1 MKCLWIVVIWLFCS
15 LTPAWGAESD
25 KQAATDEE
33 TEKSALSFEGNEL
46 AKPMLGDLDAMLERR
61 SIRVLTTYN
70 KTGYFIN
77 KGVQRGVTYDAFV
90 QVEKRLNEQLRKD
103 KAIKRH
109 LKVHFVFIPVAREAL
124 LSALIAGKGDI
135 AAANLTITDKRKEQG
150 VTFTDPLLQ
159 DVRELLV
166 SGPYSPKV
174 ESAADLGG
182 KRIYVRPSSSYF
194 ESLMAYNQARKAA
207 GEPLIDIQ
215 PASEVLEDEDLVEMV
230 NAGLLPFIVMDEH
243 KARFWQKIFPKIT
256 IHDDPVFREGGI
268 IAWAV
273 RKESTQLLTMLNEQ
287 IKALRGKA
295 TGDEL
300 LARYLKQNKYVRS
313 AAAESDRKK
322 FLQVVE
328 LFREYGEKYDVDWL
342 LMAAQGYQE
351 SALNQKARSH
361 VGAIGVMQIM
371 PATGKGLKVGDIRQL
386 EPNIHGGVKYMRWM
400 IDHYYADE
408 PMTALDKALF
418 TFASYNAGPARVARL
433 RAETRKRG
441 LDPNVWFHNVEYVVA
456 EKIGPET
463 VTYVGNIYKYY
474 IAYKLVVEQ
483 MKLRQ
488 QASEDPVILS
498 GRGAHGRLVSMRV
511 PSLRAVTRMNTMATT
526 ALIAITVRLFSSQT

>member
-1 MKCLWIVVIWLFCS
+1 MKRLWIFLVWVLGS
-15 LTPAWGAESD
+15 LPLAWSAEAD
-25 KQAATDEE
+25 KAATEE
-33 TEKSALSFEGNEL
+33 EARSALSFASEDL
-46 AKPMLGDLDAMLERR
+46 AKPMLGDLDAMMERR
-61 SIRVLTTYN
+61 TIRVLTTYN
-70 KTGYFIN
+70 KTGYFIH
-77 KGVQRGVTYDAFV
+77 KGVQRGVTYDAFM

-109 LKVHFVFIPVAREAL
+109 LKLNFVFIPVARENL
-124 LSALIAGKGDI
+124 LKALIDGKGDI
-135 AAANLTITDKRKEQG
+135 AAANLTITDKRRQQG
-150 VTFTDPLLQ
+150 VEFSAPLIEN
-159 DVRELLV
+159 VRELLI
-166 SGPYSPKV
+166 SGPDSPKV

-182 KRIYVRPSSSYF
+182 KSIYVRPSSSYF
-194 ESLMAYNQARKAA
+194 ESLMAYNQARKEA

-243 KARFWQKIFPKIT
+243 KARFWQKIFPAIR
-256 IHDDPVFREGGI
+256 IHEEPVFRDGGI

-273 RKESTQLLTMLNEQ
+273 RKESTQLLAMLNEQ

-295 TGDEL
+295 TGEAI
-300 LARYLKQNKYVRS
+300 LARYLKQNKFIKS
-313 AAAESDRKK
+313 AAEAERKK

-328 LFREYGEKYDVDWL
+328 LFREYGNKYDVDWL
-342 LMAAQGYQE
+342 LIAAQGYQE
-351 SALNQKARSH
+351 SALNHKARSH
-361 VGAIGVMQIM
+361 VGAIGIMQIM

-418 TFASYNAGPARVARL
+418 SFASYNAGPARVARL
-433 RAETRKRG
+433 RAEAKKRG
-441 LDPNVWFHNVEYVVA
+441 LDPNVWFHNVEYVAA

-474 IAYKLVVEQ
+474 IAYKLVMEQ
-483 MKLRQ
+483 LQLKEQATETLKQ
-488 QASEDPVILS
+488 QEKM
-498 GRGAHGRLVSMRV
+498 GEKVSAAEK
-511 PSLRAVTRMNTMATT
+511 S
-526 ALIAITVRLFSSQT
+526 

>member
-1 MKCLWIVVIWLFCS
+1 MKRLWIVMVWVLCS
-15 LTPAWGAESD
+15 LAPVWSAEPE
-25 KQAATDEE
+25 KKATVEE
-33 TEKSALSFEGNEL
+33 EEERSALAFDSAEL
-46 AKPMLGDLDAMLERR
+46 AKPMLGDFDAMLERR
-61 SIRVLTTYN
+61 TIRVLTTYN
-70 KTGYFIN
+70 KTGYFIH
-77 KGVQRGVTYDAFV
+77 KGVQRGVTYDAFI

-109 LKVHFVFIPVAREAL
+109 LKVHIVFIPVAREAL
-124 LSALIAGKGDI
+124 LASLIEGKGDI
-135 AAANLTITDKRKEQG
+135 AAANLTITDKRKQQG
-150 VTFTDPLLQ
+150 VEFTDPLLEN
-159 DVRELLV
+159 VRELLI
-166 SGPYSPKV
+166 SGPHSPKV

-182 KRIYVRPSSSYF
+182 KTIFVRPSSSYF
-194 ESLMAYNQARKAA
+194 ESLMAYNQARKEA

-256 IHDDPVFREGGI
+256 IHETPVFREGGV

-273 RKESTQLLTMLNEQ
+273 RKESPKLLAMLNQQ
-287 IKALRGKA
+287 IKAIRGKA
-295 TGDEL
+295 TGEEI
-300 LARYLKQNKYVRS
+300 LARYLKQNKFVKSS
-313 AAAESDRKK
+313 AAAAERKK

-328 LFREYGEKYDVDWL
+328 LFREYGDRYDVDWL

-361 VGAIGVMQIM
+361 VGAIGIMQIM

-386 EPNIHGGVKYMRWM
+386 EPNIHGGAKYMRWM

-418 TFASYNAGPARVARL
+418 SFASYNAGPARVARL
-433 RAETRKRG
+433 RAETKKRG
-441 LDPNVWFHNVEYVVA
+441 MDPNVWFHNVEYVAA

-474 IAYKLVVEQ
+474 IAYKLVMEQ
-483 MKLRQ
+483 MQLRQ
-488 QASEDPVILS
+488 KASEALQQQEK
-498 GRGAHGRLVSMRV
+498 VSAAKK
-511 PSLRAVTRMNTMATT
+511 S
-526 ALIAITVRLFSSQT
+526 

>member
-1 MKCLWIVVIWLFCS
+1 MKRLWIVIFWVLCS
-15 LTPAWGAESD
+15 LSPAWSAEPD
-25 KQAATDEE
+25 KKATTEE
-33 TEKSALSFEGNEL
+33 EEERSALAFDSKEL

-61 SIRVLTTYN
+61 TIRVLTTYN

-77 KGVQRGVTYDAFV
+77 KGVQRGVTYDAFM
-90 QVEKRLNEQLRKD
+90 QVEKRLNEQLRKQ

-124 LSALIAGKGDI
+124 LTSLIEGKGDI
-135 AAANLTITDKRKEQG
+135 AAANLTITDKRKKQE
-150 VTFTDPLLQ
+150 VVFSDPLLEN
-159 DVRELLV
+159 VRELLV
-166 SGPYSPKV
+166 SGPDSPKV

-182 KRIYVRPSSSYF
+182 KTIFVRPSSSYF

-256 IHDDPVFREGGI
+256 IHETPVFREGGI

-273 RKESTQLLTMLNEQ
+273 RQDSPKLLAMLNEQ
-287 IKALRGKA
+287 IKAIRGKA
-295 TGDEL
+295 TGEDV
-300 LARYLKQNKYVRS
+300 LARYLKQNKFVKS
-313 AAAESDRKK
+313 AAAEAERKK

-342 LMAAQGYQE
+342 LVVAQGYQE
-351 SALNQKARSH
+351 SALNHKARSH
-361 VGAIGVMQIM
+361 VGAIGIMQIM

-418 TFASYNAGPARVARL
+418 SFASYNAGPARVARL
-433 RAETRKRG
+433 RTEAKKRG
-441 LDPNVWFHNVEYVVA
+441 LDPNVWFHNVEYVAA
-456 EKIGPET
+456 EKIGAET

-474 IAYKLVVEQ
+474 IAYKLVMEQ
-483 MKLRQ
+483 MQLRQ
-488 QASEDPVILS
+488 QASE
-498 GRGAHGRLVSMRV
+498 
-511 PSLRAVTRMNTMATT
+511 
-526 ALIAITVRLFSSQT
+526 ALKRQEQPADKAPAKETKS

>member
-1 MKCLWIVVIWLFCS
+1 MKRLWIVIFWVLCS
-15 LTPAWGAESD
+15 LSPAWSAEPD
-25 KQAATDEE
+25 KKATTEE
-33 TEKSALSFEGNEL
+33 EEERSALAFDSEEL

-61 SIRVLTTYN
+61 TIRVLTTYN

-77 KGVQRGVTYDAFV
+77 KGVQRGVTYDAFM
-90 QVEKRLNEQLRKD
+90 QVEKRLNEQLRKQ

-124 LSALIAGKGDI
+124 LTSLIEGKGDI
-135 AAANLTITDKRKEQG
+135 AAANLTITDKRKKQG
-150 VTFTDPLLQ
+150 VVFSDPLLEN
-159 DVRELLV
+159 VRELLV
-166 SGPYSPKV
+166 SGPDSPKV

-182 KRIYVRPSSSYF
+182 KTIFVRPSSSYF

-256 IHDDPVFREGGI
+256 IHDTPVFREGGI

-273 RKESTQLLTMLNEQ
+273 RQDSPKLLAMLNEQ
-287 IKALRGKA
+287 IKAIRGKA
-295 TGDEL
+295 TGEDI
-300 LARYLKQNKYVRS
+300 LARYLKQNKFVKS
-313 AAAESDRKK
+313 AAAEAERKK

-342 LMAAQGYQE
+342 LVVAQGYQE
-351 SALNQKARSH
+351 SALNHKARSH
-361 VGAIGVMQIM
+361 VGAIGIMQIM

-418 TFASYNAGPARVARL
+418 SFASYNAGPARVARL
-433 RAETRKRG
+433 RTEAKKRG
-441 LDPNVWFHNVEYVVA
+441 LDPNVWFHNVEYVAA
-456 EKIGPET
+456 EKIGAET

-474 IAYKLVVEQ
+474 IAYKLVMEQ
-483 MKLRQ
+483 MQLRQ
-488 QASEDPVILS
+488 QASETLKRQEQPADKAPAKETKS
-498 GRGAHGRLVSMRV
+498 
-511 PSLRAVTRMNTMATT
+511 
-526 ALIAITVRLFSSQT
+526 

>member
-1 MKCLWIVVIWLFCS
+1 MKRLWIVMVWMLCS
-15 LTPAWGAESD
+15 LAPVWSAEPE
-25 KQAATDEE
+25 KKVTVEE
-33 TEKSALSFEGNEL
+33 EEERSALAFDSAEL
-46 AKPMLGDLDAMLERR
+46 AKPMLGDFDAMLERR
-61 SIRVLTTYN
+61 TIRVLTTYN
-70 KTGYFIN
+70 KTGYFIH
-77 KGVQRGVTYDAFV
+77 KGVQRGVTYDAFI

-109 LKVHFVFIPVAREAL
+109 LKVHIVFIPVAREAL
-124 LSALIAGKGDI
+124 LASLIEGKGDI
-135 AAANLTITDKRKEQG
+135 AAANLTITDKRKQQG
-150 VTFTDPLLQ
+150 VEFTDPLLEN
-159 DVRELLV
+159 VRELLI
-166 SGPYSPKV
+166 SGPHSPKV

-182 KRIYVRPSSSYF
+182 KTIFVRPSSSYF
-194 ESLMAYNQARKAA
+194 ESLMAYNQARKEA

-256 IHDDPVFREGGI
+256 IHETPVFREGGV

-273 RKESTQLLTMLNEQ
+273 RKESPKLLAMLNQQ
-287 IKALRGKA
+287 IKAIRGKA
-295 TGDEL
+295 TGEEI
-300 LARYLKQNKYVRS
+300 LARYLKQNKFVKS
-313 AAAESDRKK
+313 AAAAAERKK

-328 LFREYGEKYDVDWL
+328 LFREYGDRYDVDWL

-361 VGAIGVMQIM
+361 VGAIGIMQIM
-371 PATGKGLKVGDIRQL
+371 PASGKGLKVGDIRQL
-386 EPNIHGGVKYMRWM
+386 EPNIHGGAKYMRWM

-418 TFASYNAGPARVARL
+418 SFASYNAGPARVARL
-433 RAETRKRG
+433 RAETKKRG
-441 LDPNVWFHNVEYVVA
+441 MDPNVWFHNVEYVAA

-474 IAYKLVVEQ
+474 IAYKLVMEQ
-483 MKLRQ
+483 MQLRQ
-488 QASEDPVILS
+488 KASEALQQQEK
-498 GRGAHGRLVSMRV
+498 VSAAKK
-511 PSLRAVTRMNTMATT
+511 S
-526 ALIAITVRLFSSQT
+526 

>member
-1 MKCLWIVVIWLFCS
+1 MKRLWIVMVWVLCS
-15 LTPAWGAESD
+15 LAPVWSAEPE
-25 KQAATDEE
+25 KKAAAEE
-33 TEKSALSFEGNEL
+33 EEERSALAFDSAEL
-46 AKPMLGDLDAMLERR
+46 AKPMLGDFDAMLERR
-61 SIRVLTTYN
+61 TIRVLTTYN
-70 KTGYFIN
+70 KTGYFIH
-77 KGVQRGVTYDAFV
+77 KGVQRGVTYDAFI

-109 LKVHFVFIPVAREAL
+109 LKVHIVFIPVAREAL
-124 LSALIAGKGDI
+124 LASLIEGKGDI
-135 AAANLTITDKRKEQG
+135 AAANLTITDKRKQQG
-150 VTFTDPLLQ
+150 VEFTDPLLEN
-159 DVRELLV
+159 VRELLI
-166 SGPYSPKV
+166 SGPHSPKV

-182 KRIYVRPSSSYF
+182 KTIFVRPSSSYF
-194 ESLMAYNQARKAA
+194 ESLMAYNQARKEA

-256 IHDDPVFREGGI
+256 IHETPVFREGGV

-273 RKESTQLLTMLNEQ
+273 RKESPKLLAMLNQQ
-287 IKALRGKA
+287 IKAIRGKA
-295 TGDEL
+295 TGEEI
-300 LARYLKQNKYVRS
+300 LARYLKQNKFVKS
-313 AAAESDRKK
+313 AAAAAERKK

-328 LFREYGEKYDVDWL
+328 LFREYGDRYDVDWL

-361 VGAIGVMQIM
+361 VGAIGIMQIM
-371 PATGKGLKVGDIRQL
+371 PATGKGQKVGDIRQL
-386 EPNIHGGVKYMRWM
+386 EPNIHGGAKYMRWM

-418 TFASYNAGPARVARL
+418 SFASYNAGPARVARL
-433 RAETRKRG
+433 RAETKKRG
-441 LDPNVWFHNVEYVVA
+441 MDPNVWFHNVEYVAA

-474 IAYKLVVEQ
+474 IAYKLVMEQ
-483 MKLRQ
+483 MQLRQ
-488 QASEDPVILS
+488 KASEALQQQEK
-498 GRGAHGRLVSMRV
+498 VSAAKK
-511 PSLRAVTRMNTMATT
+511 S
-526 ALIAITVRLFSSQT
+526 

>member
-1 MKCLWIVVIWLFCS
+1 M
-15 LTPAWGAESD
+15 
-25 KQAATDEE
+25 
-33 TEKSALSFEGNEL
+33 
-46 AKPMLGDLDAMLERR
+46 
-61 SIRVLTTYN
+61 
-70 KTGYFIN
+70 
-77 KGVQRGVTYDAFV
+77 QRGVTYDAFI

-109 LKVHFVFIPVAREAL
+109 LKVHIVFIPVAREAL
-124 LSALIAGKGDI
+124 LASLIEGKGDI
-135 AAANLTITDKRKEQG
+135 AAANLTITDKRKQQG
-150 VTFTDPLLQ
+150 VEFTDPLLEN
-159 DVRELLV
+159 VRELLI
-166 SGPYSPKV
+166 SGPHSPKV

-182 KRIYVRPSSSYF
+182 KTIFVRPSSSYF
-194 ESLMAYNQARKAA
+194 ESLMAYNQARKEA

-256 IHDDPVFREGGI
+256 IHETPVFREGGV

-273 RKESTQLLTMLNEQ
+273 RKESPKLLAMLNQQ
-287 IKALRGKA
+287 IKAIRGKA
-295 TGDEL
+295 TGEEI
-300 LARYLKQNKYVRS
+300 LARYLKQNKFVKS
-313 AAAESDRKK
+313 AAAAAERKK

-328 LFREYGEKYDVDWL
+328 LFREYGDRYDVDWL

-361 VGAIGVMQIM
+361 VGAIGIMQIM

-386 EPNIHGGVKYMRWM
+386 EPNIHGGAKYMRWM

-418 TFASYNAGPARVARL
+418 SFASYNAGPARVARL
-433 RAETRKRG
+433 RAETKKRG
-441 LDPNVWFHNVEYVVA
+441 MDPNVWFHNVEYVAA

-474 IAYKLVVEQ
+474 IAYKLVMEQ
-483 MKLRQ
+483 MQLRQ
-488 QASEDPVILS
+488 KASEALQQQEK
-498 GRGAHGRLVSMRV
+498 VSAAKK
-511 PSLRAVTRMNTMATT
+511 S
-526 ALIAITVRLFSSQT
+526 

>member
-1 MKCLWIVVIWLFCS
+1 MKRLWIVMVWMLCS
-15 LTPAWGAESD
+15 LAPVWSAEPE
-25 KQAATDEE
+25 KKVTVEE
-33 TEKSALSFEGNEL
+33 EEERSALAFDSAEL
-46 AKPMLGDLDAMLERR
+46 AKPMQGDFDAMLERR
-61 SIRVLTTYN
+61 TIRVLTTYN
-70 KTGYFIN
+70 KTGYFIH
-77 KGVQRGVTYDAFV
+77 KGVQRGVTYDAFI
-90 QVEKRLNEQLRKD
+90 QVEKRLNEPLHKD

-109 LKVHFVFIPVAREAL
+109 LKVHIVFIPVAREAL
-124 LSALIAGKGDI
+124 LASLIEGKGDI
-135 AAANLTITDKRKEQG
+135 AAANLTITDKRKQQG
-150 VTFTDPLLQ
+150 VEFTDPLLEN
-159 DVRELLV
+159 VRELLI
-166 SGPYSPKV
+166 SGPHSPKV

-182 KRIYVRPSSSYF
+182 KTIFVRPSSSYF
-194 ESLMAYNQARKAA
+194 ESLMAYNQARKEA

-256 IHDDPVFREGGI
+256 IHETPVFREGGV

-273 RKESTQLLTMLNEQ
+273 RKESPKLLAMLNQQ
-287 IKALRGKA
+287 IKAIRGKA
-295 TGDEL
+295 TGEEI
-300 LARYLKQNKYVRS
+300 LARYLKQNKFVKS
-313 AAAESDRKK
+313 AAAAAERKK

-328 LFREYGEKYDVDWL
+328 LFREYGDRYDVDWL

-361 VGAIGVMQIM
+361 VGAIGIMQIM

-418 TFASYNAGPARVARL
+418 SFASYNAGPARVARL
-433 RAETRKRG
+433 RTEAKKRG
-441 LDPNVWFHNVEYVVA
+441 LDPNIWFHNVEYVAA

-474 IAYKLVVEQ
+474 IAYKLVMEQ
-483 MKLRQ
+483 LQLKQ
-488 QASEDPVILS
+488 QATETIKQQETI
-498 GRGAHGRLVSMRV
+498 GNKVS
-511 PSLRAVTRMNTMATT
+511 SATKT
-526 ALIAITVRLFSSQT
+526 

>member
-1 MKCLWIVVIWLFCS
+1 MKRLWIFLVWVLGS
-15 LTPAWGAESD
+15 LPLAWSAEAD
-25 KQAATDEE
+25 KAAVEE
-33 TEKSALSFEGNEL
+33 EARSALSFASEDL
-46 AKPMLGDLDAMLERR
+46 AKPMLGDLDAMMERR
-61 SIRVLTTYN
+61 TIRVLTTYN
-70 KTGYFIN
+70 KTGYFIH
-77 KGVQRGVTYDAFV
+77 KGVQRGVTYDAFM

-109 LKVHFVFIPVAREAL
+109 LKLNFVFIPVARENL
-124 LSALIAGKGDI
+124 LKALIDGKGDI
-135 AAANLTITDKRKEQG
+135 AAANLTITDKRRQQG
-150 VTFTDPLLQ
+150 VEFSAPLIEN
-159 DVRELLV
+159 VRELLI
-166 SGPYSPKV
+166 SGPDSPKV

-182 KRIYVRPSSSYF
+182 KSIYVRPSSSYF
-194 ESLMAYNQARKAA
+194 ESLMAYNQARKEA

-243 KARFWQKIFPKIT
+243 KARFWQKIFPAIR
-256 IHDDPVFREGGI
+256 IHEEPVFRDGGI

-273 RKESTQLLTMLNEQ
+273 RKESTQLLAMLNEQ

-295 TGDEL
+295 TGEAI
-300 LARYLKQNKYVRS
+300 LARYLKQNKFIKS
-313 AAAESDRKK
+313 AAAEAERKK

-328 LFREYGEKYDVDWL
+328 LFREYGNKYDVDWL
-342 LMAAQGYQE
+342 LIAAQGYQE
-351 SALNQKARSH
+351 SALNHKARSH
-361 VGAIGVMQIM
+361 VGAIGIMQIM

-418 TFASYNAGPARVARL
+418 SFASYNAGPARVARL
-433 RAETRKRG
+433 RAEAKKRG
-441 LDPNVWFHNVEYVVA
+441 LDPNVWFHNVEYVAA

-474 IAYKLVVEQ
+474 IAYKLVMEQ
-483 MKLRQ
+483 LQLKEQATDTLKQ
-488 QASEDPVILS
+488 QEK
-498 GRGAHGRLVSMRV
+498 RGEKVSAAEK
-511 PSLRAVTRMNTMATT
+511 S
-526 ALIAITVRLFSSQT
+526 

>member
-1 MKCLWIVVIWLFCS
+1 MKRLWIFLVWVLGS
-15 LTPAWGAESD
+15 LPLAWSAEAD
-25 KQAATDEE
+25 KAAVEE
-33 TEKSALSFEGNEL
+33 EARSALSFASEDL
-46 AKPMLGDLDAMLERR
+46 AKPMLGDLDAMMERR
-61 SIRVLTTYN
+61 TIRVLTTYN
-70 KTGYFIN
+70 KTGYFIH
-77 KGVQRGVTYDAFV
+77 KGVQRGVTYDAFM

-109 LKVHFVFIPVAREAL
+109 LKLNFVFIPVARENL
-124 LSALIAGKGDI
+124 LKALIDGKGDI
-135 AAANLTITDKRKEQG
+135 AAANLTITDKRRQQG
-150 VTFTDPLLQ
+150 VEFSAPLIEN
-159 DVRELLV
+159 VRELLI
-166 SGPYSPKV
+166 SGPDSPKV

-182 KRIYVRPSSSYF
+182 KSIYVRPSSSYF
-194 ESLMAYNQARKAA
+194 ESLMAYNQARKEA

-243 KARFWQKIFPKIT
+243 KARFWQKIFPAIR
-256 IHDDPVFREGGI
+256 IHEEPVFRDGGI

-273 RKESTQLLTMLNEQ
+273 RKESTQLLAMLNEQ

-295 TGDEL
+295 TGEAI
-300 LARYLKQNKYVRS
+300 LARYLKQNKFIKS
-313 AAAESDRKK
+313 AAAEAERKK

-328 LFREYGEKYDVDWL
+328 LFREYGNKYDVDWL
-342 LMAAQGYQE
+342 LIAAQGYQE
-351 SALNQKARSH
+351 SALNHKARSH
-361 VGAIGVMQIM
+361 VGAIGIMQIM

-418 TFASYNAGPARVARL
+418 SFASYNAGPARVARL
-433 RAETRKRG
+433 RAEAKKRG
-441 LDPNVWFHNVEYVVA
+441 LDPNVWFHNVEYVAA

-474 IAYKLVVEQ
+474 IAYKLVMEQ
-483 MKLRQ
+483 LQLKEQATDTLKQ
-488 QASEDPVILS
+488 QEKM
-498 GRGAHGRLVSMRV
+498 GEKVSAAEK
-511 PSLRAVTRMNTMATT
+511 S
-526 ALIAITVRLFSSQT
+526 

>member
-1 MKCLWIVVIWLFCS
+1 MKRLWIVMVWVLCS
-15 LTPAWGAESD
+15 LAPVWSAEPE
-25 KQAATDEE
+25 KKATVEE
-33 TEKSALSFEGNEL
+33 EEERSALAFDSAEL
-46 AKPMLGDLDAMLERR
+46 AKPMQGDFDAMLERR
-61 SIRVLTTYN
+61 TIRVLTTYN
-70 KTGYFIN
+70 KTGYFIH
-77 KGVQRGVTYDAFV
+77 KGVQRGVTYAAFI

-109 LKVHFVFIPVAREAL
+109 LKVHIVFIPVAREAL
-124 LSALIAGKGDI
+124 LASLIEGKGDI
-135 AAANLTITDKRKEQG
+135 AAANLTITDKRKQQG
-150 VTFTDPLLQ
+150 VEFTDPLLEN
-159 DVRELLV
+159 VRELLI
-166 SGPYSPKV
+166 SGPHSPKV

-182 KRIYVRPSSSYF
+182 KTIFVRPSSSYF
-194 ESLMAYNQARKAA
+194 ESLMAYNQARKEA

-256 IHDDPVFREGGI
+256 IHETPVFREGGV

-273 RKESTQLLTMLNEQ
+273 RKESPKLLAMLNQQ
-287 IKALRGKA
+287 IKAIRGKA
-295 TGDEL
+295 TGEEI
-300 LARYLKQNKYVRS
+300 LARYLKQNKFVKS
-313 AAAESDRKK
+313 AAAAAERKK

-328 LFREYGEKYDVDWL
+328 LFREYGDRYDVDWL

-361 VGAIGVMQIM
+361 VGAIGIMQIM
-371 PATGKGLKVGDIRQL
+371 PATGRGLKVGDIRQL
-386 EPNIHGGVKYMRWM
+386 EPNIHGGAKYMRWM

-418 TFASYNAGPARVARL
+418 SFASYNAGPARVARL
-433 RAETRKRG
+433 RAETKKRG
-441 LDPNVWFHNVEYVVA
+441 MDPNVWFHNVEYVAA

-474 IAYKLVVEQ
+474 IAYKLVMEQ
-483 MKLRQ
+483 MQLRQ
-488 QASEDPVILS
+488 KASEALQQQEK
-498 GRGAHGRLVSMRV
+498 VSAAKK
-511 PSLRAVTRMNTMATT
+511 S
-526 ALIAITVRLFSSQT
+526 

>member
-1 MKCLWIVVIWLFCS
+1 MKRLLIVIFWVLCS
-15 LTPAWGAESD
+15 LSPAWSAEPD
-25 KQAATDEE
+25 KKATAEE
-33 TEKSALSFEGNEL
+33 EEERSALAFDSEEL

-61 SIRVLTTYN
+61 TIRVLTTYN

-77 KGVQRGVTYDAFV
+77 KGVQRGVTYDAFM
-90 QVEKRLNEQLRKD
+90 QVEKRLNEQLRKQ

-124 LSALIAGKGDI
+124 LTSLIEGKGDI
-135 AAANLTITDKRKEQG
+135 AAANLTITDKRKKQG
-150 VTFTDPLLQ
+150 VVFSDPLLEN
-159 DVRELLV
+159 VRELLV
-166 SGPYSPKV
+166 SGPDSPKV

-182 KRIYVRPSSSYF
+182 KTIFVRPSSSYF

-256 IHDDPVFREGGI
+256 IHETPVFREGGI

-273 RKESTQLLTMLNEQ
+273 RQDSPKLLAMLNEQ
-287 IKALRGKA
+287 IKAIRGKA
-295 TGDEL
+295 TGEDI
-300 LARYLKQNKYVRS
+300 LARYLKQNKFVKS
-313 AAAESDRKK
+313 AAAEAERKK

-342 LMAAQGYQE
+342 LVVAQGYQE
-351 SALNQKARSH
+351 SALNHKARSH
-361 VGAIGVMQIM
+361 VGAIGIMQIM

-418 TFASYNAGPARVARL
+418 SFASYNAGPARVARL
-433 RAETRKRG
+433 RTEAKKRG
-441 LDPNVWFHNVEYVVA
+441 LDPNVWFHNVEYVAA
-456 EKIGPET
+456 EKIGAET

-474 IAYKLVVEQ
+474 IAYKLVMEQ
-483 MKLRQ
+483 MQLKQ
-488 QASEDPVILS
+488 KASETLKRQEQPADKAPAKDTKS
-498 GRGAHGRLVSMRV
+498 
-511 PSLRAVTRMNTMATT
+511 
-526 ALIAITVRLFSSQT
+526 

>member
-1 MKCLWIVVIWLFCS
+1 MKRLWIFLVWVLGS
-15 LTPAWGAESD
+15 LPLAWSAEAD
-25 KQAATDEE
+25 KAAVEE
-33 TEKSALSFEGNEL
+33 EARSALSFASEDL
-46 AKPMLGDLDAMLERR
+46 AKPMLGDLDAMMERR
-61 SIRVLTTYN
+61 TIRVLTTYN
-70 KTGYFIN
+70 KTGYFIH
-77 KGVQRGVTYDAFV
+77 KGVQRGVTYDAFM

-109 LKVHFVFIPVAREAL
+109 LKLNFVFIPVARENL
-124 LSALIAGKGDI
+124 LKALIDGKGDI
-135 AAANLTITDKRKEQG
+135 AAANLTITDKRRQQG
-150 VTFTDPLLQ
+150 VEFSAPLIEN
-159 DVRELLV
+159 VRELLI
-166 SGPYSPKV
+166 SGPDSPKV

-182 KRIYVRPSSSYF
+182 KSIYVRPSSSYF
-194 ESLMAYNQARKAA
+194 ESLMAYNQARKEA

-243 KARFWQKIFPKIT
+243 KARFWQKIFPAIR
-256 IHDDPVFREGGI
+256 IHEEPVFRDGGI

-273 RKESTQLLTMLNEQ
+273 RKESTQLLAMLNEQ

-295 TGDEL
+295 TGEAI
-300 LARYLKQNKYVRS
+300 LARYLKQNKFIKS
-313 AAAESDRKK
+313 AAAEAERKK

-328 LFREYGEKYDVDWL
+328 LFREYGNKYDVDWL
-342 LMAAQGYQE
+342 LIAAQGYQE
-351 SALNQKARSH
+351 SALNHKARSH
-361 VGAIGVMQIM
+361 VGAIGIMQIM

-418 TFASYNAGPARVARL
+418 SFASYNAGPARVARL
-433 RAETRKRG
+433 RAEAKKRG
-441 LDPNVWFHNVEYVVA
+441 LDPNVWFHNVEYVAA

-474 IAYKLVVEQ
+474 IAYKLVMEQ
-483 MKLRQ
+483 LQLKEQTTETLKQ
-488 QASEDPVILS
+488 QEKM
-498 GRGAHGRLVSMRV
+498 GEKVSAAEK
-511 PSLRAVTRMNTMATT
+511 S
-526 ALIAITVRLFSSQT
+526 

>member
-1 MKCLWIVVIWLFCS
+1 
-15 LTPAWGAESD
+15 
-25 KQAATDEE
+25 
-33 TEKSALSFEGNEL
+33 
-46 AKPMLGDLDAMLERR
+46 
-61 SIRVLTTYN
+61 
-70 KTGYFIN
+70 
-77 KGVQRGVTYDAFV
+77 
-90 QVEKRLNEQLRKD
+90 
-103 KAIKRH
+103 
-109 LKVHFVFIPVAREAL
+109 
-124 LSALIAGKGDI
+124 
-135 AAANLTITDKRKEQG
+135 
-150 VTFTDPLLQ
+150 
-159 DVRELLV
+159 
-166 SGPYSPKV
+166 
-174 ESAADLGG
+174 
-182 KRIYVRPSSSYF
+182 
-194 ESLMAYNQARKAA
+194 
-207 GEPLIDIQ
+207 
-215 PASEVLEDEDLVEMV
+215 
-230 NAGLLPFIVMDEH
+230 
-243 KARFWQKIFPKIT
+243 
-256 IHDDPVFREGGI
+256 
-268 IAWAV
+268 
-273 RKESTQLLTMLNEQ
+273 MLNEQ

-328 LFREYGEKYDVDWL
+328 LFREYGERYDMDWL

-441 LDPNVWFHNVEYVVA
+441 LDPNVWFHNVEYVAA

-474 IAYKLVVEQ
+474 IAYKLVMEQ
-483 MKLRQ
+483 VVLRQ
-488 QASEDPVILS
+488 QASDALKQEAKED
-498 GRGAHGRLVSMRV
+498 VSTSAAK
-511 PSLRAVTRMNTMATT
+511 PT
-526 ALIAITVRLFSSQT
+526 Q

>member
-1 MKCLWIVVIWLFCS
+1 MKRLWIVMVWVLCS
-15 LTPAWGAESD
+15 LAPVWSAEPE
-25 KQAATDEE
+25 KKATVEE
-33 TEKSALSFEGNEL
+33 EEERSALAFDSAEL
-46 AKPMLGDLDAMLERR
+46 AKPMLGDFDAMLERR
-61 SIRVLTTYN
+61 TIRVLTTYN
-70 KTGYFIN
+70 KTGYFIH
-77 KGVQRGVTYDAFV
+77 KGVQRGVTYDAFI

-109 LKVHFVFIPVAREAL
+109 LKVHIVFIPVAREAL
-124 LSALIAGKGDI
+124 LASLIEGKGDI
-135 AAANLTITDKRKEQG
+135 AAANLTITDKRKQQG
-150 VTFTDPLLQ
+150 VEFTDPLLEN
-159 DVRELLV
+159 VRELLI
-166 SGPYSPKV
+166 SGPHSPKV

-182 KRIYVRPSSSYF
+182 KTIFVRPSSSYF
-194 ESLMAYNQARKAA
+194 ESLMAYNQARKEA

-256 IHDDPVFREGGI
+256 IHETPVFREGGV

-273 RKESTQLLTMLNEQ
+273 RKESPKLLAMLNQQ
-287 IKALRGKA
+287 IKAIRGKA
-295 TGDEL
+295 TGEEI
-300 LARYLKQNKYVRS
+300 LARYLKQNKFVKS
-313 AAAESDRKK
+313 ADAAAERKK

-328 LFREYGEKYDVDWL
+328 LFREYGDRYDVDWL

-361 VGAIGVMQIM
+361 VGAIGIMQIM

-386 EPNIHGGVKYMRWM
+386 EPNIHGGAKYMRWM

-418 TFASYNAGPARVARL
+418 SFASYNAGPARVARL
-433 RAETRKRG
+433 RAETKKRG
-441 LDPNVWFHNVEYVVA
+441 MDPNVWFHNVEYVAA

-474 IAYKLVVEQ
+474 IAYKLVMEQ
-483 MKLRQ
+483 MQLRQ
-488 QASEDPVILS
+488 KASEALQQQEK
-498 GRGAHGRLVSMRV
+498 VSAAKK
-511 PSLRAVTRMNTMATT
+511 S
-526 ALIAITVRLFSSQT
+526 

>member
-1 MKCLWIVVIWLFCS
+1 MKRLWIVMVWVLCS
-15 LTPAWGAESD
+15 LAPVWSAEPE
-25 KQAATDEE
+25 KKATVEE
-33 TEKSALSFEGNEL
+33 EEERSALAFDSAEL
-46 AKPMLGDLDAMLERR
+46 AKPMLGDFDAMLERR
-61 SIRVLTTYN
+61 TIRVLTTYN
-70 KTGYFIN
+70 KTGYFIH
-77 KGVQRGVTYDAFV
+77 KGVQRGVTYDAFI

-109 LKVHFVFIPVAREAL
+109 LKVHIVFIPVAREAL
-124 LSALIAGKGDI
+124 LASLIEGKGDI
-135 AAANLTITDKRKEQG
+135 AAANLTITDKRKQQG
-150 VTFTDPLLQ
+150 VEFTDPLLEN
-159 DVRELLV
+159 VRELLI
-166 SGPYSPKV
+166 SGPHSPKV

-182 KRIYVRPSSSYF
+182 KTIFVRPSSSYF
-194 ESLMAYNQARKAA
+194 ESLMAYNQARKEA

-256 IHDDPVFREGGI
+256 IHETPVFREGGV

-273 RKESTQLLTMLNEQ
+273 RKESPKLLAMLNQQ
-287 IKALRGKA
+287 IKAIRGKA
-295 TGDEL
+295 TGEEI
-300 LARYLKQNKYVRS
+300 LARYLKQNKFVKS
-313 AAAESDRKK
+313 AAAAAERKK

-328 LFREYGEKYDVDWL
+328 LFREYGDRYDVDWL

-361 VGAIGVMQIM
+361 VGAIGIMQIM

-386 EPNIHGGVKYMRWM
+386 EPNIHGGAKYMRWM

-418 TFASYNAGPARVARL
+418 SFASYNAGPARVARL
-433 RAETRKRG
+433 RAETKKRG
-441 LDPNVWFHNVEYVVA
+441 MDPNVWFHNVEYVAA

-474 IAYKLVVEQ
+474 IAYKLVMEQ
-483 MKLRQ
+483 MQLRQ
-488 QASEDPVILS
+488 KASEALQQQEK
-498 GRGAHGRLVSMRV
+498 VSAAKK
-511 PSLRAVTRMNTMATT
+511 S
-526 ALIAITVRLFSSQT
+526 

>member
-1 MKCLWIVVIWLFCS
+1 MKRLWIFLVWVLGS
-15 LTPAWGAESD
+15 LPLAWSAEAD
-25 KQAATDEE
+25 KAAVEE
-33 TEKSALSFEGNEL
+33 EARSALSFASEDL
-46 AKPMLGDLDAMLERR
+46 AKPMLGDLDAMMERR
-61 SIRVLTTYN
+61 TIRVLTTYN
-70 KTGYFIN
+70 KTGYFIH
-77 KGVQRGVTYDAFV
+77 KGVQRGVTYDAFM

-109 LKVHFVFIPVAREAL
+109 LKLNFVFIPVARENL
-124 LSALIAGKGDI
+124 LKALIDGKGDI
-135 AAANLTITDKRKEQG
+135 AAANLTITDKRRQQG
-150 VTFTDPLLQ
+150 VEFSAPLIEN
-159 DVRELLV
+159 VRELLI
-166 SGPYSPKV
+166 SGPDSPKV

-182 KRIYVRPSSSYF
+182 KSVYVRPSSSYF
-194 ESLMAYNQARKAA
+194 ESLMAYNQARKEA

-243 KARFWQKIFPKIT
+243 KARFWQKIFPAIR
-256 IHDDPVFREGGI
+256 IHEEPVFRDGGI

-273 RKESTQLLTMLNEQ
+273 RKESTQLLAMLNEQ

-295 TGDEL
+295 TGEAI
-300 LARYLKQNKYVRS
+300 LARYLKQNKFIKS
-313 AAAESDRKK
+313 AAAEAERKK

-328 LFREYGEKYDVDWL
+328 LFREYGNKYDVDWL
-342 LMAAQGYQE
+342 LIAAQGYQE
-351 SALNQKARSH
+351 SALNHKARSH
-361 VGAIGVMQIM
+361 VGAIGIMQIM

-418 TFASYNAGPARVARL
+418 SFASYNAGPARVARL
-433 RAETRKRG
+433 RAEAKKRG
-441 LDPNVWFHNVEYVVA
+441 LDPNVWFHNVEYVAA

-474 IAYKLVVEQ
+474 IAYKLVMEQ
-483 MKLRQ
+483 LQLKEQATETLKQ
-488 QASEDPVILS
+488 QEKM
-498 GRGAHGRLVSMRV
+498 GEKVSAAEK
-511 PSLRAVTRMNTMATT
+511 S
-526 ALIAITVRLFSSQT
+526 

>member
-1 MKCLWIVVIWLFCS
+1 MKRLWIFLVWMLGS
-15 LTPAWGAESD
+15 LPLAWSAEAD
-25 KQAATDEE
+25 KAATEE
-33 TEKSALSFEGNEL
+33 EARSALSFASEDL
-46 AKPMLGDLDAMLERR
+46 AKPMLGDLDAMMERR
-61 SIRVLTTYN
+61 TIRVLTTYN
-70 KTGYFIN
+70 KTGYFIH
-77 KGVQRGVTYDAFV
+77 KGVQRGVTYDAFM

-109 LKVHFVFIPVAREAL
+109 LKLNFVFIPVARENL
-124 LSALIAGKGDI
+124 LKALIDGKGDI
-135 AAANLTITDKRKEQG
+135 AAANLTITDKRRQQG
-150 VTFTDPLLQ
+150 VEFSAPLIEN
-159 DVRELLV
+159 VRELLI
-166 SGPYSPKV
+166 SGPDSPKV

-182 KRIYVRPSSSYF
+182 KSIYVRPSSSYF
-194 ESLMAYNQARKAA
+194 ESLMAYNQARKEA

-243 KARFWQKIFPKIT
+243 KARFWQKIFPAIR
-256 IHDDPVFREGGI
+256 IHEEPVFRDGGI

-273 RKESTQLLTMLNEQ
+273 RKESTQLLAMLNEQ

-295 TGDEL
+295 TGEAI
-300 LARYLKQNKYVRS
+300 LARYLKQNKFIKS
-313 AAAESDRKK
+313 AAAEAERKK

-328 LFREYGEKYDVDWL
+328 LFREYGNKYDVDWL
-342 LMAAQGYQE
+342 LIAAQGYQE
-351 SALNQKARSH
+351 SALNHKARSH
-361 VGAIGVMQIM
+361 VGAIGIMQIM

-418 TFASYNAGPARVARL
+418 SFASYNAGPARVARL
-433 RAETRKRG
+433 RAEAKKRG
-441 LDPNVWFHNVEYVVA
+441 LDPNVWFHNVEYVAA

-474 IAYKLVVEQ
+474 IAYKLVMEQ
-483 MKLRQ
+483 LQLKEQATETLKQ
-488 QASEDPVILS
+488 QEKM
-498 GRGAHGRLVSMRV
+498 GEKVSAAEK
-511 PSLRAVTRMNTMATT
+511 S
-526 ALIAITVRLFSSQT
+526 

>member
-1 MKCLWIVVIWLFCS
+1 MKRLWIFLVWVLGS
-15 LTPAWGAESD
+15 LPLAWSAEAD
-25 KQAATDEE
+25 KAAVEE
-33 TEKSALSFEGNEL
+33 EARSALSFASEDL
-46 AKPMLGDLDAMLERR
+46 AKPMLGDLDAMMERR
-61 SIRVLTTYN
+61 TIRVLTTYN
-70 KTGYFIN
+70 KTGYFIH
-77 KGVQRGVTYDAFV
+77 KGVQRGVTYDAFM

-109 LKVHFVFIPVAREAL
+109 LKLNFVFIPVARENL
-124 LSALIAGKGDI
+124 LKALIDGKGDI
-135 AAANLTITDKRKEQG
+135 AAANLTITDKRRQQG
-150 VTFTDPLLQ
+150 VEFSAPLIEN
-159 DVRELLV
+159 VRELLI
-166 SGPYSPKV
+166 SGPDSPKV

-182 KRIYVRPSSSYF
+182 KSIYVRPSSSYF
-194 ESLMAYNQARKAA
+194 ESLMAYNQARKEV

-243 KARFWQKIFPKIT
+243 KARFWQKIFPAIR
-256 IHDDPVFREGGI
+256 IHEEPVFRDGGI

-273 RKESTQLLTMLNEQ
+273 RKESTQLLAMLNEQ

-295 TGDEL
+295 TGEAI
-300 LARYLKQNKYVRS
+300 LARYLKQNKFIKS
-313 AAAESDRKK
+313 AAAEAERKK

-328 LFREYGEKYDVDWL
+328 LFREYGNKYDVDWL
-342 LMAAQGYQE
+342 LIAAQGYQE
-351 SALNQKARSH
+351 SALNHKARSH
-361 VGAIGVMQIM
+361 VGAIGIMQIM

-418 TFASYNAGPARVARL
+418 SFASYNAGPARVARL
-433 RAETRKRG
+433 RAEARKRG
-441 LDPNVWFHNVEYVVA
+441 LDPNVWFHNVEYVAA

-474 IAYKLVVEQ
+474 IAYKLVMEQ
-483 MKLRQ
+483 VVLRQ
-488 QASEDPVILS
+488 QASDALKQEAKED
-498 GRGAHGRLVSMRV
+498 VSTSAAK
-511 PSLRAVTRMNTMATT
+511 PT
-526 ALIAITVRLFSSQT
+526 Q

>member
-1 MKCLWIVVIWLFCS
+1 MKRLWIFLVWVLGS
-15 LTPAWGAESD
+15 LPLAWSAEAD
-25 KQAATDEE
+25 KAAVEE
-33 TEKSALSFEGNEL
+33 EARSALSFASEDL
-46 AKPMLGDLDAMLERR
+46 AKPMLGDLDAMMERR
-61 SIRVLTTYN
+61 TIRVLTTYN
-70 KTGYFIN
+70 KTGYFIH
-77 KGVQRGVTYDAFV
+77 KGVQRGVTYDAFM

-109 LKVHFVFIPVAREAL
+109 LKLNFVFIPVARENL
-124 LSALIAGKGDI
+124 LKALIDGKGDI
-135 AAANLTITDKRKEQG
+135 AAANLTITDKRRQQG
-150 VTFTDPLLQ
+150 VEFSAPLIEN
-159 DVRELLV
+159 VRELLI
-166 SGPYSPKV
+166 SGPDSPKV

-182 KRIYVRPSSSYF
+182 KSIYVRPSSSYF
-194 ESLMAYNQARKAA
+194 ESLMAYNQARKEA

-243 KARFWQKIFPKIT
+243 KARFWQKIFPAIR
-256 IHDDPVFREGGI
+256 IHEEPVFRDGGI

-273 RKESTQLLTMLNEQ
+273 RKESTQLLAMLNEQ

-295 TGDEL
+295 TGEAI
-300 LARYLKQNKYVRS
+300 LARYLKQNKFIKS
-313 AAAESDRKK
+313 AAAEAERKK

-328 LFREYGEKYDVDWL
+328 LFREYGNKYDVDWL
-342 LMAAQGYQE
+342 LIAAQGYQE
-351 SALNQKARSH
+351 SALNHKARSH
-361 VGAIGVMQIM
+361 VGAIGIMQIM

-418 TFASYNAGPARVARL
+418 SFASYNAGPARVARL
-433 RAETRKRG
+433 RAEAKKRG
-441 LDPNVWFHNVEYVVA
+441 LDPNVWFHNVEYVAA

-474 IAYKLVVEQ
+474 IAYKLVMEQ
-483 MKLRQ
+483 LQLKEQATETLKQ
-488 QASEDPVILS
+488 QEKM
-498 GRGAHGRLVSMRV
+498 GEKVSAAEK
-511 PSLRAVTRMNTMATT
+511 S
-526 ALIAITVRLFSSQT
+526 

>member
-1 MKCLWIVVIWLFCS
+1 MKRLWIFLVWVLGS
-15 LTPAWGAESD
+15 LPLAWSAEAD
-25 KQAATDEE
+25 KAAVEE
-33 TEKSALSFEGNEL
+33 EARSALSFASEDL
-46 AKPMLGDLDAMLERR
+46 AKPMLGDLDAMMERR
-61 SIRVLTTYN
+61 TIRVLTTYN
-70 KTGYFIN
+70 KTGYFIH
-77 KGVQRGVTYDAFV
+77 KGVQRGVTYDAFM

-109 LKVHFVFIPVAREAL
+109 LKLNFVFIPVARENL
-124 LSALIAGKGDI
+124 LKALIDGKGDI
-135 AAANLTITDKRKEQG
+135 AAANLTITDKRRQQG
-150 VTFTDPLLQ
+150 VEFSAPLIEN
-159 DVRELLV
+159 VRELLI
-166 SGPYSPKV
+166 SGPDSPKV

-182 KRIYVRPSSSYF
+182 KSIYVRPSSSYF
-194 ESLMAYNQARKAA
+194 ESLMAYNQARKEA

-243 KARFWQKIFPKIT
+243 KARFWQKIFPAIR
-256 IHDDPVFREGGI
+256 IHEEPVFRDGGI

-273 RKESTQLLTMLNEQ
+273 RKESTQLLAMLNEQ

-295 TGDEL
+295 TGEAI
-300 LARYLKQNKYVRS
+300 LARYLKQNKFIKS
-313 AAAESDRKK
+313 AAAEAERKK

-328 LFREYGEKYDVDWL
+328 LFREYGDKYDVDWL
-342 LMAAQGYQE
+342 LIAAQGYQE
-351 SALNQKARSH
+351 SALNHKARSH
-361 VGAIGVMQIM
+361 VGAIGIMQIM

-418 TFASYNAGPARVARL
+418 SFASYNAGPARVARL
-433 RAETRKRG
+433 RAEAKKRG
-441 LDPNVWFHNVEYVVA
+441 LDPNVWFHNVEYVAA

-474 IAYKLVVEQ
+474 IAYKLVMEQ
-483 MKLRQ
+483 LQLKEQATETLKQ
-488 QASEDPVILS
+488 QEKM
-498 GRGAHGRLVSMRV
+498 GEKVSAAEK
-511 PSLRAVTRMNTMATT
+511 S
-526 ALIAITVRLFSSQT
+526 

>member
-1 MKCLWIVVIWLFCS
+1 MKRLWIVMVWVLCS
-15 LTPAWGAESD
+15 LAPVWSAEQE
-25 KQAATDEE
+25 KKAAVEE
-33 TEKSALSFEGNEL
+33 EEERSALAFDSAEL
-46 AKPMLGDLDAMLERR
+46 AKPMLGDFDAMLERR
-61 SIRVLTTYN
+61 TIRVLTTYN
-70 KTGYFIN
+70 KTGYFIH
-77 KGVQRGVTYDAFV
+77 KGVQRGVTYDAFI

-109 LKVHFVFIPVAREAL
+109 LKVHIVFIPVAREAL
-124 LSALIAGKGDI
+124 LASLIEGKGDI
-135 AAANLTITDKRKEQG
+135 AAANLTITDKRKQQG
-150 VTFTDPLLQ
+150 VEFTDPLLEN
-159 DVRELLV
+159 VRELLI
-166 SGPYSPKV
+166 SGPHSPKV

-182 KRIYVRPSSSYF
+182 KTIFVRPSSSYF
-194 ESLMAYNQARKAA
+194 ESLMAYNQARKEA

-256 IHDDPVFREGGI
+256 IHETPVFREGGV

-273 RKESTQLLTMLNEQ
+273 RKESPKLLAMLNQQ
-287 IKALRGKA
+287 IKAIRGKA
-295 TGDEL
+295 TGEEI
-300 LARYLKQNKYVRS
+300 LARYLKQNKFVKS
-313 AAAESDRKK
+313 AAAAAERKK

-328 LFREYGEKYDVDWL
+328 LFREYGDRYDVDWL

-361 VGAIGVMQIM
+361 VGAIGIMQIM

-386 EPNIHGGVKYMRWM
+386 EPNIHGGAKYMRWM

-418 TFASYNAGPARVARL
+418 SFASYNAGPARVARL
-433 RAETRKRG
+433 RAETKKRG
-441 LDPNVWFHNVEYVVA
+441 MDPNVWFHNVEYVAA

-474 IAYKLVVEQ
+474 IAYKLVMEQ
-483 MKLRQ
+483 MQLRQ
-488 QASEDPVILS
+488 KASEALQQQEK
-498 GRGAHGRLVSMRV
+498 VSAAKK
-511 PSLRAVTRMNTMATT
+511 S
-526 ALIAITVRLFSSQT
+526 

>member
-1 MKCLWIVVIWLFCS
+1 DS
-15 LTPAWGAESD
+15 E
-25 KQAATDEE
+25 
-33 TEKSALSFEGNEL
+33 EL
-46 AKPMLGDLDAMLERR
+46 AKPMLGDLDAMMERR
-61 SIRVLTTYN
+61 TIRVLTTYN
-70 KTGYFIN
+70 KTGYFIH
-77 KGVQRGVTYDAFV
+77 KGVQRGITYDAFM

-109 LKVHFVFIPVAREAL
+109 LKVHLVFIPVARENL
-124 LSALIAGKGDI
+124 LKALIEGKGDI
-135 AAANLTITDKRKEQG
+135 AAANLTITDKRRQQG
-150 VTFTDPLLQ
+150 VEFSAPLLEN
-159 DVRELLV
+159 VRELLI
-166 SGPYSPKV
+166 SGPDSPKV
-174 ESAADLGG
+174 ESAADLAG
-182 KRIYVRPSSSYF
+182 KSIYVRPSSSYF
-194 ESLMAYNQARKAA
+194 ESLMAYNQARKEA

-256 IHDDPVFREGGI
+256 IHETPVFREGGI

-273 RKESTQLLTMLNEQ
+273 RKESPQLLAMLNEQ
-287 IKALRGKA
+287 IKAIRGKA
-295 TGDEL
+295 TGEEI
-300 LARYLKQNKYVRS
+300 LARYLKQNKFIKS
-313 AAAESDRKK
+313 AAAEAERKK

-328 LFREYGEKYDVDWL
+328 LFREYGGKYDVDWL
-342 LMAAQGYQE
+342 LIAAQGYQE

-361 VGAIGVMQIM
+361 VGAIGIMQIM

-418 TFASYNAGPARVARL
+418 SFASYNAGPARVARL
-433 RAETRKRG
+433 RAEAKKRG
-441 LDPNVWFHNVEYVVA
+441 LDPNVWFHNVEYVAA

-474 IAYKLVVEQ
+474 IAYKLVMEQ
-483 MKLRQ
+483 L
-488 QASEDPVILS
+488 
-498 GRGAHGRLVSMRV
+498 
-511 PSLRAVTRMNTMATT
+511 
-526 ALIAITVRLFSSQT
+526 

>member
-1 MKCLWIVVIWLFCS
+1 MKRLWIVMVWVLCS
-15 LTPAWGAESD
+15 LAPVWSAEPE
-25 KQAATDEE
+25 KKAAVEE
-33 TEKSALSFEGNEL
+33 EEERSALAFDSAEL
-46 AKPMLGDLDAMLERR
+46 AKPMLGDFDAMLERR
-61 SIRVLTTYN
+61 TIRVLTTYN
-70 KTGYFIN
+70 KTGYFIH
-77 KGVQRGVTYDAFV
+77 KGVQRGVTYDAFI

-109 LKVHFVFIPVAREAL
+109 LKVHIVFIPVAREAL
-124 LSALIAGKGDI
+124 LASLIEGKGDI
-135 AAANLTITDKRKEQG
+135 AAANLTITDKRKQQG
-150 VTFTDPLLQ
+150 VEFTDPLLEN
-159 DVRELLV
+159 VRELLI
-166 SGPYSPKV
+166 SGPHSPKV

-182 KRIYVRPSSSYF
+182 KTIFVRPSSSYY
-194 ESLMAYNQARKAA
+194 ESLMAYNQARKEA

-256 IHDDPVFREGGI
+256 IHETPVFREGGV

-273 RKESTQLLTMLNEQ
+273 RKESPKLLAMLNQQ
-287 IKALRGKA
+287 IKAIRGKA
-295 TGDEL
+295 TGEEI
-300 LARYLKQNKYVRS
+300 LARYLKQNKFVKS
-313 AAAESDRKK
+313 AAAAAERKK

-328 LFREYGEKYDVDWL
+328 LFREYGDRYDVDWL

-361 VGAIGVMQIM
+361 VGAIGIMQIM

-386 EPNIHGGVKYMRWM
+386 EPNIHGGAKYMRWM

-418 TFASYNAGPARVARL
+418 SFASYNPGPAPVGRL
-433 RAETRKRG
+433 RAETKKRG
-441 LDPNVWFHNVEYVVA
+441 MDPNVWFHNVEYVAA

-474 IAYKLVVEQ
+474 IAYKLVMEQ
-483 MKLRQ
+483 MQLRQ
-488 QASEDPVILS
+488 KASEALQQQEK
-498 GRGAHGRLVSMRV
+498 VSAAKK
-511 PSLRAVTRMNTMATT
+511 S
-526 ALIAITVRLFSSQT
+526 